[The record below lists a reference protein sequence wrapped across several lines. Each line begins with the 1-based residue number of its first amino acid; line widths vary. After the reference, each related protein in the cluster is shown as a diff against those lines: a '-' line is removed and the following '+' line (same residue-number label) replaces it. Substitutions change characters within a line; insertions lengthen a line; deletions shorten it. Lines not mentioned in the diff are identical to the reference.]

1 MCERAGDREATGF
14 RVSKSKDKAAGP
26 GGVTTFAK

>member
-14 RVSKSKDKAAGP
+14 RVSKDKAARP